1 MSDTPKKP
9 HYAAVLRSHADQ
21 SIELTPI
28 AIAEAQN
35 NNDAFELGARQAI
48 KWLTE
53 NGIDRAVLQVI
64 KDGASIG
71 MAGVR
76 RQEVPKAGHTAPT

>member
-1 MSDTPKKP
+1 MLGGKHEGKMSDAPKKP
-9 HYAAVLRSHADQ
+9 LFVAVLRSHADQ

-28 AIAEAQN
+28 SIAEAQN

-64 KDGASIG
+64 RDGVSIG

-76 RQEVPKAGHTAPT
+76 R

>member
-1 MSDTPKKP
+1 MSDTPKKAD
-9 HYAAVLRSHADQ
+9 YAAVLRGHADQ

-28 AIAEAQN
+28 LIADAQN

-53 NGIDRAVLQVI
+53 NRIDRAILHVI
-64 KDGASIG
+64 KDDASIG
-71 MAGVR
+71 MVEVR
-76 RQEVPKAGHTAPT
+76 R